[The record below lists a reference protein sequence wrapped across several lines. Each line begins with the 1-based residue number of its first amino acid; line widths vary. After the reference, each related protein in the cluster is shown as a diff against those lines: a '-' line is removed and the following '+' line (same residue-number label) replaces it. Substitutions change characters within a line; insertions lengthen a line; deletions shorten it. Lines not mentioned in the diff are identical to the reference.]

1 MDLDDVLNTKK
12 ALNDL
17 GFMSLPKYGLN
28 TYPDQ
33 PMIDGVRSFQRRHSL
48 REDGV
53 MKPDGPTLG
62 RLNQTL
68 AERQP
73 TTRAPN
79 PLSKTPLPEQQSL
92 LSSVLKPPNPLTRT
106 PVRLDSA
113 SKVRGTEKLLPKPTR
128 LAAFSAANQTP
139 PSQPSTNPS
148 TAKPKGEKQ
157 VASAAAAIPLIGEL
171 PGIISA
177 IAAML
182 GLTLP
187 LRGDAREEDKCDK
200 QLRADLARCSQTAR
214 DNHEIYRRCEKTAM
228 ERYANCIA
236 GRPLGPLDEG
246 L

>member
-1 MDLDDVLNTKK
+1 MHKPFRLKRPIGPDSNMDLDDVLNTKK

-79 PLSKTPLPEQQSL
+79 PLSKAPLPEQQSL
-92 LSSVLKPPNPLTRT
+92 LSSVLKPRNSLTKT

-113 SKVRGTEKLLPKPTR
+113 SRLRAAERPIPK
-128 LAAFSAANQTP
+128 ANQAFDLKRRGPNATV
-139 PSQPSTNPS
+139 S
-148 TAKPKGEKQ
+148 AKHK
-157 VASAAAAIPLIGEL
+157 PLNG
-171 PGIISA
+171 
-177 IAAML
+177 
-182 GLTLP
+182 
-187 LRGDAREEDKCDK
+187 
-200 QLRADLARCSQTAR
+200 
-214 DNHEIYRRCEKTAM
+214 KT
-228 ERYANCIA
+228 
-236 GRPLGPLDEG
+236 EG
-246 L
+246 